1 MNLTGVTVS
10 ADIARAASKSL
21 NTKAN
26 EVSAA
31 EKVIRTESTNL
42 LKQQPINT
50 VQTPAAV
57 SVETQDTAKN
67 DSVRVSSSIG
77 RAASSG
83 QLSRQ
88 EALAI
93 YQQIAS
99 LL

>member
-31 EKVIRTESTNL
+31 EKVIQTESTNL
-42 LKQQPINT
+42 LKQQPINA
-50 VQTPAAV
+50 VQTPAAA

>member
-31 EKVIRTESTNL
+31 EKVIQTESTNL
-42 LKQQPINT
+42 LKQQPINA
-50 VQTPAAV
+50 VQTPGAV